1 MLNLSSHE
9 LGETQ
14 LAELNPFQLVP
25 LTTEVGHC
33 RSLVLNTPVLPE
45 CHDRTSNLCT
55 DVVAGLF
62 LSLSE
67 VFDRCFWV
75 DADSRRYKNAALLNS
90 LGSVGS
96 AHHLLQCARFE
107 VGPLVEDD
115 DVGFTCEPDV
125 ETSGKLLFHDEHAFV
140 DAF

>member
-1 MLNLSSHE
+1 MLVLKCFHWFSSVYQVVNVFHSLSRCLDRHGVLNLSSHE

-67 VFDRCFWV
+67 VFYRCFWV
-75 DADSRRYKNAALLNS
+75 DADS
-90 LGSVGS
+90 
-96 AHHLLQCARFE
+96 
-107 VGPLVEDD
+107 
-115 DVGFTCEPDV
+115 
-125 ETSGKLLFHDEHAFV
+125 
-140 DAF
+140 